1 MREGCRSD
9 EYREA
14 LGCPV
19 TDPEELW
26 SLPAIHTEDQQSEE
40 TRSLS
45 PLEEGEEGQ
54 HVRWDGPQ
62 LKIFSLVNPNFD
74 R

>member
-1 MREGCRSD
+1 MIQKFIGSVEAPKAFDISLETNLPRKIKLREGCRSD

-26 SLPAIHTEDQQSEE
+26 SLPAAAQTVTTTSEDS
-40 TRSLS
+40 TR
-45 PLEEGEEGQ
+45 
-54 HVRWDGPQ
+54 
-62 LKIFSLVNPNFD
+62 
-74 R
+74 

>member
-1 MREGCRSD
+1 MFYRKIKLREGCRSD

-26 SLPAIHTEDQQSEE
+26 SLPAVHTDDQES
-40 TRSLS
+40 RSLS
-45 PLEEGEEGQ
+45 PLDEGDEGQ
-54 HVRWDGPQ
+54 HVR
-62 LKIFSLVNPNFD
+62 LVSSKL
-74 R
+74 

>member
-1 MREGCRSD
+1 MREECRSE

-26 SLPAIHTEDQQSEE
+26 SLPAVHEQED
-40 TRSLS
+40 RALS
-45 PLEEGEEGQ
+45 PLDEGEEGGM
-54 HVRWDGPQ
+54 HVRYVKRRQ
-62 LKIFSLVNPNFD
+62 
-74 R
+74 